1 MNINEVKTSF
11 KIADVIFVPNS
22 TTLTFSYL
30 NPLIDE
36 NGVRLPR
43 GFLSTNYAR
52 VYLIVVNG
60 IIKKIGSSQS
70 NGGIR
75 STLNIYRDGGVAGR
89 PSIRSYGVW
98 YFLYSEAIKGSKI
111 EFYLIYHSPFSYKVK
126 GLFGLHEVPEAFIHC
141 KLIEQCC
148 IADYLSVENAHPDWN
163 LQEQGADWP
172 QEVKEEHAQ
181 LTQRSTTRAGRRPRT
196 RGND

>member
-1 MNINEVKTSF
+1 MNISDVQTSF

-30 NPLIDE
+30 KPLYDE
-36 NGVRLPR
+36 NGTILPQR
-43 GFLSTNYAR
+43 FLRTNYAR

-60 IIKKIGSSQS
+60 VIKKIGSSQAI
-70 NGGIR
+70 GGIKA
-75 STLNIYRDGGVAGR
+75 TLGIYRDGGVGGR
-89 PSIRSYGVW
+89 PSIRSFGVW
-98 YFLYSEAIKGSKI
+98 YFLYSEAIKGNKI
-111 EFYLIYHSPFSYKVK
+111 EFYLIYHPPFSYEVK
-126 GLFGLHEVPEAFIHC
+126 GLFGVHVVPQANIHC

-148 IADYLSVENAHPDWN
+148 ITDYLSKEKVHPEWN

-181 LTQRSTTRAGRRPRT
+181 LTQRSTKRAGRTPKKSNT
-196 RGND
+196 